1 MFSTLTKSIQSTM
14 NRKQG
19 LDETTELM
27 AFSTAAIIAAII
39 YVVLILLFGKLLWN
53 QVLVKLVS
61 SVNRASSIWQILG
74 LMLLTS
80 LIFPK

>member
-1 MFSTLTKSIQSTM
+1 MFSALTKSIQSTM

-53 QVLVKLVS
+53 QVLVKLIPTI
-61 SVNRASSIWQILG
+61 NKATSIWQILG
-74 LMLLTS
+74 ISILFALLM
-80 LIFPK
+80 PK